1 MSADTAGRERR
12 ATPLLIA
19 IALLL
24 PGIASALN
32 CTITLNPLSFG
43 MYTPAGTVPL
53 DAVSNITVRCVAQP
67 GTYAVSIGP
76 GLSGNQL
83 MRTLSAGGSNILNY
97 NLFRDPART
106 QIWGDGT
113 PPTFVVTGSRLS
125 VGQPTINVHSLY
137 GRVFSG
143 QTPNPGN
150 YADNLLVTV
159 LF

>member
-1 MSADTAGRERR
+1 MSLNPAGRQRQSM
-12 ATPLLIA
+12 PLLVA
-19 IALLL
+19 ISLLL
-24 PGIASALN
+24 PGIANALN
-32 CTITLNPLSFG
+32 CSITLNPLSFG

-53 DAVSNITVRCVAQP
+53 DAVSDITVRCVAQP

-83 MRTLSAGGSNILNY
+83 MRTMSAGGANLLNY

-113 PPTFVVTGSRLS
+113 PPTFVVTGSRPS
-125 VGQPTINVHSLY
+125 VGQPTINVHPLY

>member
-1 MSADTAGRERR
+1 M
-12 ATPLLIA
+12 PLLIA

-24 PGIASALN
+24 PGIANAIN

-43 MYTPAGTVPL
+43 LYTPAGTVSL
-53 DAVSNITVRCVAQP
+53 DAVSDITVRCVAQS
-67 GTYAVSIGP
+67 GTYAVSIGS

-83 MRTLSAGGSNILNY
+83 VRTLSAGGGNFLNY

-113 PPTFVVTGSRLS
+113 PPTFVVTGSRPS
-125 VGQPTINVHSLY
+125 IGQPTINVHPLY

>member
-1 MSADTAGRERR
+1 M
-12 ATPLLIA
+12 PLLIA

-24 PGIASALN
+24 PGIANAIN

-43 MYTPAGTVPL
+43 LYTPAGTVSL
-53 DAVSNITVRCVAQP
+53 DAVSDITVRCVAQS
-67 GTYAVSIGP
+67 GTYAVSIGS

-83 MRTLSAGGSNILNY
+83 VRTLSAGGGNFLNY

-113 PPTFVVTGSRLS
+113 PPTFVVTGSRPG
-125 VGQPTINVHSLY
+125 VGQPTINVHPLY